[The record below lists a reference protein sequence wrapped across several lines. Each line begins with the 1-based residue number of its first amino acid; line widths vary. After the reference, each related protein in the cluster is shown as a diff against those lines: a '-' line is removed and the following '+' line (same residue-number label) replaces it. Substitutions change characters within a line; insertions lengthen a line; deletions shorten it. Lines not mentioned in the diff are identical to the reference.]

1 MRNRSRRSEKSRAPA
16 EHAASGITNQEHELE
31 EAQQEKVPP
40 RGKRKDEPRE
50 PGEEADLAPE
60 DPGELMPKG
69 RARAE

>member
-1 MRNRSRRSEKSRAPA
+1 MRNPSERSEKSRAPA
-16 EHAASGITNQEHELE
+16 KHTASGITHQEQEIE

-40 RGKRKDEPRE
+40 RGKRKDQPRE

-69 RARAE
+69 RARDQ